1 MFAMDGRHIVAADN
15 PGPTVVLVPAEEAWD
30 RAYKETLTTP
40 AWQHAQWLLDAIGP
54 RFTAASIGVSDARTV
69 RRWRDER
76 LEPRDQQELARLQ
89 LLFRI
94 VYAITLVYGRAS
106 VAAAFLRSANPQ
118 LDDEAPLVL
127 LANGSVDTVQRRLL
141 AATRA
146 FLEG

>member
-1 MFAMDGRHIVAADN
+1 MSRASAQPAAE
-15 PGPTVVLVPAEEAWD
+15 LVPAEEAWE
-30 RAYKETLTTP
+30 RAYKEAATTA
-40 AWQHAQWLLDAIGP
+40 AWHQVEWLLDSIGP
-54 RFTAASIGVSDARTV
+54 RFTAAGVGVRDARTV

-76 LEPRDQQELARLQ
+76 LEPRDHEEQARLQ

-94 VYAITLVYGRAS
+94 AYAIALVYGRAS
-106 VAAAFLRSANPQ
+106 VATSFLRSANPQ

-127 LANGSVDTVQRRLL
+127 LSSQPVDVVQRRLL

>member
-1 MFAMDGRHIVAADN
+1 MTRDGATGA
-15 PGPTVVLVPAEEAWD
+15 GVLVPAEEAWE
-30 RAYKETLTTP
+30 RAYKQALTTP
-40 AWQHAQWLLDAIGP
+40 AWEHAEWLLATIGP
-54 RFTAASIGVSDARTV
+54 RFTAASIGVRDARTV

-76 LEPRDQQELARLQ
+76 LEPRDHEEQARLQ

-106 VAAAFLRSANPQ
+106 VASGFLRSANPQ
-118 LDDEAPLVL
+118 LDDQAPLVL
-127 LANGSVDTVQRRLL
+127 LAGEPVEAVQRQLL